1 MAGHSKWA
9 NIQHR
14 KQRQDDKRGRL
25 FSKLIREVTV
35 AARAGGPN
43 PADNPRLRLAVE
55 KAQAANL
62 PKETMARA
70 IRRGAGGGEG
80 DAYEEVRYEG
90 YGPGGAAVLIDCLTD
105 NRNRTVSEVRH
116 ALAKHGGSLGTSGSV
131 AYLFQT
137 AGALLYAPG
146 ADGEALLEAA
156 LAAGA
161 EDVLRLD
168 DGAHEVLV
176 APQDF
181 AAARERLAAAGF
193 PPDHAGIEQR
203 AQTAA
208 PLSAADAERLAALVE
223 RLEELDDVQSVATNA
238 APEPADAD

>member
-14 KQRQDDKRGRL
+14 KQRQDDKRGKL

-43 PADNPRLRLAVE
+43 PADNPRLRLAVD
-55 KAQAANL
+55 KAQAANM
-62 PKETMARA
+62 PKDTVARA
-70 IRRGAGGGEG
+70 VRRGAGGGEG

-90 YGPGGAAVLIDCLTD
+90 YGPGGAALLIDCLTD

-116 ALAKHGGSLGTSGSV
+116 ALARHGGSLGTSGSV
-131 AYLFQT
+131 AYLFQP
-137 AGALLYAPG
+137 AGVLAYAPG

-156 LAAGA
+156 LEAGA
-161 EDVLRLD
+161 EDVRELD
-168 DGAHEVLV
+168 GGAHEVLA
-176 APQDF
+176 APADF

-203 AQTAA
+203 AQAAA
-208 PLSAADAERLAALVE
+208 PLSAADAERLAGLLE
-223 RLEELDDVQSVATNA
+223 SLEELDDVQAVATNA
-238 APEPADAD
+238 APEPADGG